1 MTKAQMFAVVKGIV
15 KDYAYE
21 NDDVT
26 FGEDNEITA
35 YDVLSFLDN
44 EIELVNKRNSRK
56 GTNKKTE
63 ANKAVKEAIVE
74 VLEGSDKA
82 LTVTEITKTDTIQ
95 AFSTEDKPVSNAK
108 ITALLTQLRKDGL
121 VKREYDKKV
130 AYFSLG
136 KEEDEDTP
144 EE

>member
-1 MTKAQMFAVVKGIV
+1 MTKAQMFAVVRDFVSANEDLLTDGL
-15 KDYAYE
+15 DE
-21 NDDVT
+21 N
-26 FGEDNEITA
+26 ELTA
-35 YDVLSFLDN
+35 DEVVAFLNN

-63 ANKAVKEAIVE
+63 ANKAVKDAIVA

-95 AFSTEDKPVSNAK
+95 AFATEDKPVSNAK
-108 ITALLTQLRKDGL
+108 ITALLTQLRKEGL
-121 VKREYDKKV
+121 VKREYVKKV

-136 KEEDEDTP
+136 KEEDTS

>member
-15 KDYAYE
+15 KDFAYE
-21 NDDVT
+21 NEGMTFGDESELTADDVL
-26 FGEDNEITA
+26 A
-35 YDVLSFLDN
+35 FLDN

-95 AFSTEDKPVSNAK
+95 AFATEDKPVSNAK
-108 ITALLTQLRKDGL
+108 ITALLTQLRKEGL
-121 VKREYDKKV
+121 VKREYEKKV

-136 KEEDEDTP
+136 KEDDEDTP